1 MPTANKSNCHPTQPD
16 IWATQVESRPSQ
28 SHRVARLVEAC
39 NQCKSI
45 SGAAYLKLCHMHWH
59 WGCCHRAATAAALCH
74 IRILYALASIQGSQ
88 PIQPASQPFRRPSVH
103 PAVCLSIQTVS
114 RCSCQ
119 RSILQFI
126 IIVIDSF
133 EWLQWQTGLPSVDR
147 GKESEREH
155 LSGLWLHCFRFIW
168 ACKIYAHQTWQI
180 ARNSEISNR
189 FQCLKINRNS
199 V

>member
-1 MPTANKSNCHPTQPD
+1 MS
-16 IWATQVESRPSQ
+16 W
-28 SHRVARLVEAC
+28 
-39 NQCKSI
+39 QCSTPSI
-45 SGAAYLKLCHMHWH
+45 S
-59 WGCCHRAATAAALCH
+59 RQ
-74 IRILYALASIQGSQ
+74 LYAICQQIKLSSNSARHLSNSSREWAESVASSCSTRWSVQPVQKYFWSGIFEIMPHALALGLLPPSCYCCFVPHTYTICTGIYSGSQ

-147 GKESEREH
+147 GRERALVH
-155 LSGLWLHCFRFIW
+155 AVTALLSIYLGLQDLC
-168 ACKIYAHQTWQI
+168 ASDMANCQKQ
-180 ARNSEISNR
+180 RN
-189 FQCLKINRNS
+189 
-199 V
+199 

>member
-1 MPTANKSNCHPTQPD
+1 M
-16 IWATQVESRPSQ
+16 
-28 SHRVARLVEAC
+28 
-39 NQCKSI
+39 
-45 SGAAYLKLCHMHWH
+45 KLCHMHWH

-147 GKESEREH
+147 GRERERESTCPGCDCIAFD
-155 LSGLWLHCFRFIW
+155 LFGPARFMRIRHGKLPET
-168 ACKIYAHQTWQI
+168 AKLVTDF
-180 ARNSEISNR
+180 N
-189 FQCLKINRNS
+189 